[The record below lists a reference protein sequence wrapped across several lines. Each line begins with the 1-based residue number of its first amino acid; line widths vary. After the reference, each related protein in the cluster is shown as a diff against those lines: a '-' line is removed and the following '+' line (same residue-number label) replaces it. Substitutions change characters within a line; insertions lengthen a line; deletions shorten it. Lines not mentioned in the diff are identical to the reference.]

1 MCQAS
6 DDYRYFLINL
16 GKNIRK
22 YRLNRKMSQE
32 KLALNIDSAR
42 NYIGCIERAEKM
54 ASLITLFK
62 ISKVLN
68 VNIEDFFK
76 HTMVP

>member
-62 ISKVLN
+62 ISKC
-68 VNIEDFFK
+68 K
-76 HTMVP
+76 Y

>member
-42 NYIGCIERAEKM
+42 NYIGCIEKKKKM